1 MTESPVAPA
10 ELAPVT
16 APSRELG
23 AAVTTTQTGWWD
35 DLAAERVPELRWP
48 AAYDVY
54 DQMADNPQVSSVF
67 QAVLMP
73 ILRTGWRIDG
83 TGCDADVTAHVAGD
97 LGLPIL
103 GQDKTPDTGN
113 AEERFSWGEHLE
125 VAGEEVLR
133 YGHSFY
139 EQKAAWGDDE
149 RWHLVKL
156 GWRPGRTISKINIAR
171 DGGLVSLE
179 QTLISSLV
187 TGTPG
192 PVRLP
197 VGRVVAYV
205 RGRKGGNWRGRSL
218 LRPAYTPWLLNN
230 RAMRVEMTLIE
241 RAGSPLYV
249 YEAAENEKDLSA
261 GKTIATE
268 ARSGQ
273 SAGAAIPNGASLE
286 PKGYTGTLP
295 DVDKVKRYNDEQI
308 ARAVLAHFLNLGT
321 MTGSWALGSTFADF
335 FTLSLQAVA
344 GDIART
350 ASRHIIR
357 DLVHWNWPGARA
369 PRLVFDEIGSNQE
382 SIVAAIATLVGAGVL
397 KPDEPLE
404 QFIRTALG
412 LPARGASA
420 PLEETA

>member
-1 MTESPVAPA
+1 MTDSTP
-10 ELAPVT
+10 ELAPVA

-23 AAVTTTQTGWWD
+23 AAVLTTETGWWWQ
-35 DLAAERVPELRWP
+35 DLTNERVPELRWP

-54 DQMADNPQVSSVF
+54 DQMLDSPQVSSVF

-83 TGCDADVTAHVAGD
+83 TGCNETITGHVAGD

-103 GQDKTPDTGN
+103 GQDDDPRLRDN
-113 AEERFSWGEHLE
+113 EDRFSWGEHLE
-125 VAGEEVLR
+125 LAGDEVLR

-139 EQKAAWGDDE
+139 EQKAYWGADA
-149 RWHLVKL
+149 RWHLAKL
-156 GWRPGRTISKINIAR
+156 GWRPGRTIAKINVAR

-179 QTLISSLV
+179 QSLVSSLV
-187 TGTPG
+187 TGSTTPIK
-192 PVRLP
+192 LP

-218 LRPAYTPWLLNN
+218 LRPAYQPWLLNN
-230 RAMRVEMTLIE
+230 RAMRVEMTVVD

-249 YEAAENEKDLSA
+249 YEAAEGETSLVA
-261 GKTIATE
+261 GKKIATE
-268 ARSGQ
+268 ARSG
-273 SAGAAIPNGASLE
+273 SMAGAAIPHGANLE

-295 DVDKVKRYNDEQI
+295 DTDKIKRYNDEQI

-321 MTGSWALGSTFADF
+321 QTGSWALGSTFADF

-344 GDIART
+344 ADIART
-350 ASRHIIR
+350 ASRHVIK
-357 DLVHWNWPGARA
+357 DLVAWNWPGARA

-382 SIVAAIATLVGAGVL
+382 SIVQAISLLVGAGVL

-412 LPARGASA
+412 LPARGTSV